1 MSLLLKL
8 PPDAW
13 WADYYHNR
21 LMTTT
26 TKKFLVN
33 QLKLIMSLTDEQVK
47 LYTRETMFK
56 VVEDLSGGICW
67 GSSHKI
73 DDTGALLT
81 PNAFLKWSQ
90 HPDKTLANVIKMKVK
105 GGNNLTKE
113 HFGGVRSGSKF
124 IFKYHYDKFIDDR
137 SYDLITEFLTD
148 IDKLSKVIVSTREEN
163 EEFALIRK
171 RTPQDYKDI
180 NIDHLFYVKN
190 VSNKKFV
197 KCDHHV
203 VDSDL
208 TPYFP
213 RILLAS

>member
-26 TKKFLVN
+26 AKKFLIN

-67 GSSHKI
+67 GSSLKI
-73 DDTGALLT
+73 DETGALLT
-81 PNAFLKWSQ
+81 PDAFLKWSEY
-90 HPDKTLANVIKMKVK
+90 PDKTLANLIKMKVN
-105 GGNNLTKE
+105 GSDNLTKE

-124 IFKYHYDKFIDDR
+124 IFAYHYDKFIEDK
-137 SYDLITEFLTD
+137 SYDLINNFLTD
-148 IDKLSKVIVSTREEN
+148 IDRLSKVVVSTRSEN
-163 EEFALIRK
+163 EAFALIRK

-190 VSNKKFV
+190 ISRKKFV
-197 KCDHHV
+197 DCKHNV
-203 VDSDL
+203 IDSDL

-213 RILLAS
+213 KVLLG

>member
-1 MSLLLKL
+1 
-8 PPDAW
+8 
-13 WADYYHNR
+13 
-21 LMTTT
+21 MTTT
-26 TKKFLVN
+26 SQKFLIN

-81 PNAFLKWSQ
+81 PQAFLKWSQ
-90 HPDKTLANVIKMKVK
+90 HPEKTLSSVIDMKVK
-105 GGNNLTKE
+105 GGHSLTKE

-124 IFKYHYDKFIDDR
+124 IFAYHYDKFVADR
-137 SYDLITEFLTD
+137 SYDLINNFLTD
-148 IDKLSKVIVSTREEN
+148 IDKLSKVVVSTREEN
-163 EEFALIRK
+163 EAFALIRK

-180 NIDHLFYVKN
+180 DIDHLIYVKN
-190 VSNKKFV
+190 VLRKKFV
-197 KCDHHV
+197 KCEYHV

-213 RILLAS
+213 RVLLG